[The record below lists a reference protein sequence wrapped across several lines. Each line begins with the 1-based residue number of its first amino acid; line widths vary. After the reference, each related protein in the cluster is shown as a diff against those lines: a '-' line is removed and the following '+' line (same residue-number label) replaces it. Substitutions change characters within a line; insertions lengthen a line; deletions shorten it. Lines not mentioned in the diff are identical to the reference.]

1 MHALVILETTHH
13 QLIPKRMIFMG
24 NTEIAYLKNQ
34 ITLIREEMKNL
45 LIALLESGLIEITE
59 EDGKKVYKINKV
71 K

>member
-1 MHALVILETTHH
+1 
-13 QLIPKRMIFMG
+13 MG

-34 ITLIREEMKNL
+34 ITLLREEMKNL

-71 K
+71 KQWLILTVEKEVSLKLT

>member
-1 MHALVILETTHH
+1 ML
-13 QLIPKRMIFMG
+13 KRMIFMG

>member
-1 MHALVILETTHH
+1 MN
-13 QLIPKRMIFMG
+13 

-34 ITLIREEMKNL
+34 ITLLREEMKNL

-59 EDGKKVYKINKV
+59 EGGKKVYKINKV

>member
-1 MHALVILETTHH
+1 
-13 QLIPKRMIFMG
+13 MG

-34 ITLIREEMKNL
+34 ITLLREEMKNL

-59 EDGKKVYKINKV
+59 EDVKKVYKINKV

>member
-1 MHALVILETTHH
+1 
-13 QLIPKRMIFMG
+13 MG

-71 K
+71 KQWLILTVEKVVSLKLT